1 MDHCSI
7 SDDLIQSTHGRF
19 RLNKEQERFLTS
31 NLVIYR
37 NNDKELTSQHRVD
50 TKISVFLLN
59 TEIKHKFMEN
69 YSHDLLVANEE
80 TAICLDNLN
89 NTDCN
94 KHHYRVRMISTG
106 NEEGYGG
113 LNEDDRDVSN
123 QYGEYD
129 DMNDKKDGKCSKF
142 CCTKML
148 VLFNFFML

>member
-1 MDHCSI
+1 
-7 SDDLIQSTHGRF
+7 
-19 RLNKEQERFLTS
+19 
-31 NLVIYR
+31 
-37 NNDKELTSQHRVD
+37 
-50 TKISVFLLN
+50 
-59 TEIKHKFMEN
+59 MEN

-94 KHHYRVRMISTG
+94 KHHYRVRIISTG

-129 DMNDKKDGKCSKF
+129 DMNDKKDGKGSKF

-148 VLFNFFML
+148 V